1 MTDTKLEYFGKDLEA
16 MSFAQNYHQWI
27 LEIFLPYLGKDVAE
41 IGAGKGNFSDFLLDS
56 NLENLVAFEPSEN
69 MYPELEKKYKQ
80 VAHVETVNALFESRT
95 SDFYN
100 AFDSIC
106 YTNVLE
112 HIENDSEA
120 LSHAHNCLRKN
131 GYLLIFVPA
140 LTFLFSKMDKTLGHY
155 RRYSKKNLF
164 NLVSEQGFSIIKIN
178 YFDLVGIVP
187 WYIAFVLFKRTINN
201 SNVKYYDRFV
211 IPFMKKIETIFPPP
225 IGKNLVL
232 IARKEK

>member
-1 MTDTKLEYFGKDLEA
+1 
-16 MSFAQNYHQWI
+16 
-27 LEIFLPYLGKDVAE
+27 
-41 IGAGKGNFSDFLLDS
+41 
-56 NLENLVAFEPSEN
+56 
-69 MYPELEKKYKQ
+69 
-80 VAHVETVNALFESRT
+80 
-95 SDFYN
+95 
-100 AFDSIC
+100 
-106 YTNVLE
+106 
-112 HIENDSEA
+112 
-120 LSHAHNCLRKN
+120 
-131 GYLLIFVPA
+131 
-140 LTFLFSKMDKTLGHY
+140 MDKTLGHY
-155 RRYSKKNLF
+155 RRYSKKNVF